1 MNKKPFKIICVIL
14 IIVLTAVLGFVY
26 KEKRVKDHPL
36 KASSGR
42 VAITVAN
49 GDDLSIVIEKMKN
62 NNLLQ
67 NAFLTQYYIN
77 NMKFNSKVKPGNY
90 TFSSPI
96 TLDRLVQDLNNG
108 IFDEIPIK
116 VTIPEGYSIEQIAVL
131 LDSKGVIK
139 KADFLQSCKDYV
151 LPNYIKVDTKR
162 KYALEGFLFPDT
174 YEFLKDSQ
182 GKLVIDRMLK
192 QFEAVLKDIELK
204 NNVTV
209 KNEDI
214 DKIVTMAS
222 IVEKEIE
229 TPAERGMAASV
240 FYNRL
245 KINMKLQSCATLLY
259 AMGIH
264 KDKLLNTDLSY
275 PSPYN
280 TYVVYG
286 LPLGPISNPGRDC
299 LLAAIKPSNT
309 NYLYFDSNNDGTHFF
324 TNNYNKFLENKK
336 TKQGF

>member
-1 MNKKPFKIICVIL
+1 MNKKNFKIICIIL
-14 IIVLTAVLGFVY
+14 IIVLVTGCGFYY
-26 KEKRVKDHPL
+26 KAKNVKIHPL

-42 VAITVAN
+42 VTVSVVY
-49 GDDLSIVIEKMKN
+49 GDTLSSVVKKMGN

-67 NAFLTQYYIN
+67 NAFITKYFIN
-77 NMKFNSKVKPGNY
+77 NIKFNSEVKPGNY

-96 TLDRLVQDLNNG
+96 TLNRLVSDLNNG

-131 LDSKGVIK
+131 LDSKGIIN
-139 KADFLQSCKDYV
+139 KAEFLKSCKDYM
-151 LPNYIKVDTKR
+151 LPSYIKVEAKR
-162 KYALEGFLFPDT
+162 KYALEGFLFPST
-174 YEFLKDSQ
+174 YEFLRDSQ
-182 GKLVIDRMLK
+182 GKLVIDKMVK
-192 QFEAVLKDIELK
+192 QFELELKEIEKK
-204 NNVTV
+204 NNVV
-209 KNEDI
+209 IKNEDI

-245 KINMKLQSCATLLY
+245 KINMKLQSCATVLY

-264 KDKLLNTDLSY
+264 KDKLSDKDLQY
-275 PSPYN
+275 NSPYN
-280 TYVVYG
+280 TYIASG
-286 LPLGPISNPGRDC
+286 LPVGPISNPGRDC

-309 NYLYFDSNNDGTHFF
+309 NYLYFVSNNNGTHFF
-324 TNNYNKFLENKK
+324 TNDFSKFSNVKK
-336 TKQGF
+336 ITQGN